1 MFYDGGLTYLFEAG
15 GKFYF
20 WCCMD
25 YAVSEIT
32 FPRKLDDI
40 IRVMKEKGK
49 DGLRLKTLIP

>member
-1 MFYDGGLTYLFEAG
+1 
-15 GKFYF
+15 
-20 WCCMD
+20 MD

>member
-1 MFYDGGLTYLFEAG
+1 LFETG

-20 WCCMD
+20 WFCMD

-49 DGLRLKTLIP
+49 EGLWLKALLL